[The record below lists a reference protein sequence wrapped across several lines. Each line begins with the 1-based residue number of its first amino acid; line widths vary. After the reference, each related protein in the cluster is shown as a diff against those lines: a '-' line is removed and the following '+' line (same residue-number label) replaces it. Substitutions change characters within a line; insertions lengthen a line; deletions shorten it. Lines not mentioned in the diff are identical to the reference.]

1 MISTNRLYR
10 AGALILTCFGL
21 ATVPGCGEFF
31 AQKPT
36 ELQSRNILKE
46 LSQINTVADPNTR
59 IPDIYTNP
67 PVILEMPGKGVKLF
81 YFTRHHTPA
90 KLTVTIQEQLGATVS
105 VNEAVNQ
112 MVIECTS
119 REDAELTLSFLELID
134 VPPIQVRID
143 CLVSELFADVTM
155 DWETTI
161 QIENLFGE
169 SVALGGKVVEGT
181 LLPAFPG
188 AALREPARDR
198 FGLKVGYSK
207 NLNMPGHEFRALVD
221 MLVSRGYLKIL
232 MNPVLTVVN
241 GEMAEIITRDYVPI
255 LKEVTLKLGDPY
267 TTTEYIW
274 VEDILR
280 VTPHVFADGYIGLE
294 TSIQISSK
302 STPEGVKQLPIITER
317 RITNKE
323 NRIRQGESLIIGGL
337 RKSERRSVVR
347 GVPFLKDIPFI
358 GILFSSKDFEE
369 RAKEIIFILT
379 PTISHG
385 GIPNKEMV
393 ESIRKKHRA
402 PVPEELTEVLM
413 DTWGLGAVSEFF
425 KPEEEGEPER
435 PETTEHVNDGDML
448 TEMDPNDVSKGDP
461 NQPAAAELEEIV
473 AENDETGS

>member
-1 MISTNRLYR
+1 MT
-10 AGALILTCFGL
+10 
-21 ATVPGCGEFF
+21 GCGDFF
-31 AQKPT
+31 AEEPT
-36 ELQSRNILKE
+36 ELQSRNILTQ
-46 LSQINTVADPNTR
+46 LSQINTVADPNAR
-59 IPDIYTNP
+59 IPDIYTRP
-67 PVILEMPGKGVKLF
+67 PVILDMPGRGVKLF

-90 KLTVTIQEQLGATVS
+90 KLTSAITEQLGATVS

-161 QIENLFGE
+161 QIDRLFGE
-169 SVALGGKVVEGT
+169 GVTLGGKVVDGV

-188 AALREPARDR
+188 ASLREPARAKI
-198 FGLKVGYSK
+198 GLKVGYSK
-207 NLNMPGHEFRALVD
+207 NLNMDGDEFRALVD

-241 GEMAEIITRDYVPI
+241 GETAEIITRDKVPI
-255 LKEVTLKLGDPY
+255 LKEVTLKIGDPY
-267 TTTEYIW
+267 TTTEYVW

-317 RITNKE
+317 RITNKG

-337 RKSERRSVVR
+337 RKTERRSVVR
-347 GVPFLKDIPFI
+347 GVPFLKDIPII
-358 GILFSSKDFEE
+358 GVLFSSKDFEE
-369 RAKEIIFILT
+369 RAKEVIFILT
-379 PTISHG
+379 PTISNYG
-385 GIPNKEMV
+385 VPNEEMI
-393 ESIRKKHRA
+393 EMIRKKHRA
-402 PVPEELTEVLM
+402 PVPEELAEVLM
-413 DTWGLGAVSEFF
+413 DSLAGLGAVTEFF
-425 KPEEEGEPER
+425 KPQEQNGPESPEMAEGVSSGPL
-435 PETTEHVNDGDML
+435 L
-448 TEMDPNDVSKGDP
+448 TEMDPNDISQGDP
-461 NQPAAAELEEIV
+461 NQVDAAETTDIV
-473 AENDETGS
+473 AEKDRTGS